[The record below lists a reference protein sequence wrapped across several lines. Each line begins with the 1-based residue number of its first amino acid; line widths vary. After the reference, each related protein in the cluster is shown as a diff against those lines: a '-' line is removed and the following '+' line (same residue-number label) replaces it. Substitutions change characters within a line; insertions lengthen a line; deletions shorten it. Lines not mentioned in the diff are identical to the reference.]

1 MLWEVTIPAPSA
13 KRMAGSGKLSILESS
28 GWCVGPIREIIL
40 AADQASVQFHVS
52 DEVDWSRDTSM
63 IDGPVFDV
71 WVDYS
76 NTSGSRK
83 SRVHLVPQRV
93 KS

>member
-13 KRMAGSGKLSILESS
+13 KRMAGSGKLCIQTSD
-28 GWCVGPIREIIL
+28 GWRAGPAREIPL
-40 AADQASVQFHVS
+40 TAEQASVQFHVS

>member
-1 MLWEVTIPAPSA
+1 MLWEVMIPAPSA
-13 KRMAGSGKLSILESS
+13 KRMVGSGKLSILESD

-40 AADQASVQFHVS
+40 TADQASVEFEVS
-52 DEVDWSRDTSM
+52 DEVEWRGSTSI

-76 NTSGSRK
+76 NTSGNRK
-83 SRVHLVPQRV
+83 SRIHLVPQRV